1 MSAGRLS
8 PRAGLAGLYR
18 FGEWLPIVRTLPGA
32 PGTVIYRGER
42 LGRAL
47 GLSRLWIAFSGYWPE
62 RGADFPTGTFK
73 DLEAYTVLGRLPD
86 RCGPL
91 VVASAGNTASAFGAA
106 CTRHG
111 RPCLLIVPAAA
122 LPGLALRE
130 PLGPTVKLVVLDD
143 ADYTDA
149 IAFAA
154 EVARLPGFQL
164 EGGARN
170 VGRRDGLATPMYAA
184 VEEIGRLPDFYVQA
198 VGSGVADGIGD
209 RLLDDAEAGDLVVGW
224 QARGRRLGRLVR
236 LELDRQ
242 PGHGSLVLGVDAQG
256 RDETDLVEQRRA
268 QVHRDLADARDQIVH
283 HRDRLELG
291 PASTRSGVGGERGGA
306 EL

>member
-1 MSAGRLS
+1 R
-8 PRAGLAGLYR
+8 LYR
-18 FGEWLPIVRTLPGA
+18 FGEWLPIVRTPPGA

-73 DLEAYTVLGRLPD
+73 DREASAVRGRLPD
-86 RCGPL
+86 GCGPL
-91 VVASAGNTASAFGAA
+91 VVAPAGNTASAFGAA

-198 VGSGVADGIGD
+198 VGSGVGAI
-209 RLLDDAEAGDLVVGW
+209 AVHEA
-224 QARGRRLGRLVR
+224 A
-236 LELDRQ
+236 
-242 PGHGSLVLGVDAQG
+242 
-256 RDETDLVEQRRA
+256 
-268 QVHRDLADARDQIVH
+268 
-283 HRDRLELG
+283 
-291 PASTRSGVGGERGGA
+291 
-306 EL
+306 